1 MPPPPHLAVA
11 QSNYQE
17 LSLYSHIPAAR
28 HPQILRVIS
37 GITGMLPETTL
48 EHHLV
53 YKPKR
58 PRQPGQNAELYYL
71 QLISIVPDEKKQE
84 EEGEGEGGRGAGK
97 NNKEEGGKGYDVKT
111 QKWRTR
117 LEDIP
122 EVTRKPVT
130 SRNVLG
136 AGFGEGDAL
145 ALVDS
150 LGYML
155 QTAYFMTVSTLIHNN
170 IIITLSQVLLPP
182 PAPASADPVPGQ
194 QYGNPY
200 PTSGLQPLDPAR
212 SWVLKAAVRVQS
224 HQDVESIN
232 TGVNELK
239 GFKELMR
246 GMCDL
251 EVAERLALDTRVR

>member
-1 MPPPPHLAVA
+1 MPPPLHLPFA
-11 QSNYQE
+11 QSTYQE

-28 HPQILRVIS
+28 QPQILRVIS

-71 QLISIVPDEKKQE
+71 QLISIVPEEQKQE
-84 EEGEGEGGRGAGK
+84 EEGEGK
-97 NNKEEGGKGYDVKT
+97 KGYDVKS
-111 QKWRTR
+111 QRWRMR

-122 EVTRKPVT
+122 EVTRRPVT

-145 ALVDS
+145 GLVDS
-150 LGYML
+150 LGFML
-155 QTAYFMTVSTLIHNN
+155 QTTYFMTVSTLIHNN

-182 PAPASADPVPGQ
+182 PPPPAVPNA

-200 PTSGLQPLDPAR
+200 PTPGLQPLDPAR

-232 TGVNELK
+232 TGINELK
-239 GFKELMR
+239 VFKELMR

>member
-1 MPPPPHLAVA
+1 MPPPPHLSFA
-11 QSNYQE
+11 QSAYHE

-28 HPQILRVIS
+28 QPQILRVIS

-58 PRQPGQNAELYYL
+58 PRQLGQNMELYYL
-71 QLISIVPDEKKQE
+71 QLISIVPE
-84 EEGEGEGGRGAGK
+84 EQKHGEVEG
-97 NNKEEGGKGYDVKT
+97 GYDVKS
-111 QKWRTR
+111 QKWRMR
-117 LEDIP
+117 LEDVP
-122 EVTRKPVT
+122 EPTRKPVT

-136 AGFGEGDAL
+136 AGFGEGDSL
-145 ALVDS
+145 GLVDS
-150 LGYML
+150 LGFML
-155 QTAYFMTVSTLIHNN
+155 QTNYFMTVSTLIHNN

-182 PAPASADPVPGQ
+182 TSHAAPNA

-212 SWVLKAAVRVQS
+212 SWVLRAAVRVQS
-224 HQDVESIN
+224 HQDLESIN

-246 GMCDL
+246 GMCGL
-251 EVAERLALDTRVR
+251 EVVERLALDTRVR

>member
-1 MPPPPHLAVA
+1 MPPPSHPPYA
-11 QSNYQE
+11 QSTYQE
-17 LSLYSHIPAAR
+17 LSLYSHVPAAR
-28 HPQILRVIS
+28 QPQILRVIS

-71 QLISIVPDEKKQE
+71 QLISIVPGEQKQE
-84 EEGEGEGGRGAGK
+84 EEEEGK
-97 NNKEEGGKGYDVKT
+97 NGYDVKS
-111 QKWRTR
+111 QKWRMR

-122 EVTRKPVT
+122 EVTRRPVT

-145 ALVDS
+145 GLVDS
-150 LGYML
+150 LGFML
-155 QTAYFMTVSTLIHNN
+155 QTTYFMTVSTLIHNN
-170 IIITLSQVLLPP
+170 IIITLSQ
-182 PAPASADPVPGQ
+182 
-194 QYGNPY
+194 YGNPY
-200 PTSGLQPLDPAR
+200 PTSGLQPLDPAG

-232 TGVNELK
+232 TGIGELK
-239 GFKELMR
+239 VFKELMR